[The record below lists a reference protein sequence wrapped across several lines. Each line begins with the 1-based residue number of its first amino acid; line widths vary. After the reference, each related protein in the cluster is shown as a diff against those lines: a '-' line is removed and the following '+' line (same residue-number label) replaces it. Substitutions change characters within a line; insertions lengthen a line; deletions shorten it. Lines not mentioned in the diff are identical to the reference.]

1 MQHGPGEEI
10 SIYKLE
16 GEREVSWEHK
26 AETITTCSSGPL
38 INTDESTGGS
48 SRLESALNA
57 YIFLIPLLS
66 SSHKNFVSRTG
77 LYIKSITLIT
87 MFWP

>member
-16 GEREVSWEHK
+16 GEREVSWGHK

-38 INTDESTGGS
+38 INTDESAGGLLDWNLLQMPTFS
-48 SRLESALNA
+48 T
-57 YIFLIPLLS
+57 FLCFPVAIKMLLAEQ
-66 SSHKNFVSRTG
+66 FYT
-77 LYIKSITLIT
+77 
-87 MFWP
+87 